1 RWRAYQRWDLRLTKS
16 LFRSGTY
23 ETVFYIDVSNL
34 FNSHNM
40 TVFRNQ
46 ADANITDENWAWDGH
61 RWWRTERRDY
71 LESLGYSAENQNPDG
86 SFNNT
91 IGKPG
96 SWKDGAIDLP
106 AFTPWTFLEQRD
118 IYFGVR
124 FYF

>member
-1 RWRAYQRWDLRLTKS
+1 MCW
-16 LFRSGTY
+16 
-23 ETVFYIDVSNL
+23 IDVSNL
-34 FNSHNM
+34 FNTHNM
-40 TVFRNQ
+40 TVFSGQN
-46 ADANITDENWAWDGH
+46 DANITDENWAWDGH

-86 SFNNT
+86 TFNNT